1 MLEPV
6 KNLKNVFYV
15 DLENC
20 DLDEVV
26 ESLGL
31 GLLSDEMENV
41 KKYFSKEGRKPTDVE
56 LQAIDQAWSEHCC
69 YKSSKPVLEETVFGL
84 KSSKKV
90 IARED
95 AGIMEFDDEHY
106 YAVGLES
113 HNHPSALDPYGGSAT
128 GIGGILRDVVCMGA
142 QPIALVDPLFFGDLD
157 LPRDELPDGIKHPQY
172 LMGGVVAGIRDYGN
186 RVGIPTIAGQV
197 AFHSGYTGNPLVNV
211 GCIGIVKKD
220 LMIHSHA
227 GDVGDIYILAGG
239 KTGRDGIHGVTFA
252 SRDLDAGSEDDI
264 GAVQLGDPITK
275 EPLMHLCLELNELGL
290 LTGMKDLGGGGL
302 SCVVGELA
310 LDAGFGA
317 KVNLEKVHLKLKNMA
332 PWEIWVSES
341 QERMMFTVKPR
352 DVQAVLDRC
361 SAWDVEAVAIGEV
374 IREKRNIVRFNDTEI
389 LNLDLEF
396 TTGGPVYN
404 RPYILPEI
412 DNLDAAQLPKLPSDL
427 SKIIEEI
434 ICNPEVASKD
444 WVIRQYDHEV
454 RGATAIKPIQG
465 KIGQEVHGDSSVLKP
480 VENSWKGL
488 ALTADIN
495 PHLMEAN
502 PYHGTMSAVEEI
514 CRNLA
519 SVGARIDSLA
529 DCLCFGNPQR
539 PEIMGQFK
547 SSCDALRDAATSV
560 DVPYVSGNVSL
571 YNETADGAIPPTPVL
586 MGIGLVDDIRNC
598 VTSDMKD
605 KGTIWLI
612 GENKQQMG
620 ASLYYRTLG
629 INCSNVPTT
638 DFDSFI
644 PRMEQLIDAIECGE
658 VVACHDISTGGIALA
673 TIEMCMSGVGAKINL
688 SGEMRSDLEL
698 FNESNGRW
706 LVQVKP
712 GQEREFSKRFDFAKK
727 IGTVHENIE
736 FVLNDKKSLN
746 FSIDKLRK
754 IWTEPL
760 WNRLA

>member
-1 MLEPV
+1 MLESV
-6 KNLKNVFYV
+6 KHLNNVYYV
-15 DLENC
+15 DLENSN
-20 DLDEVV
+20 LNEIV
-26 ESLGL
+26 EKLGL
-31 GLLSDEMENV
+31 GLLPDEIERV
-41 KKYFSKEGRKPTDVE
+41 RLHFEKEGRKPTDVE

-69 YKSSKPVLEETVFGL
+69 YKSSKPILEDTVFGL

-95 AGIMEFDDEHY
+95 AGIMEFDENHY

-157 LPRDELPDGIKHPQY
+157 LPNDKLPEGVKHPQY

-186 RVGIPTIAGQV
+186 RVGVPTVAGQV
-197 AFHSGYTGNPLVNV
+197 AFHAKYTGNPLVNV

-220 LMIHSHA
+220 LMIRSRA

-275 EPLMHLCLELNELGL
+275 EPLMHLCLELNKLGL

-317 KVNLEKVHLKLKNMA
+317 KVDLEKVHLKLDNMA

-341 QERMMFTVKPR
+341 QERMMFTVKPENIEK
-352 DVQAVLDRC
+352 VLDRC
-361 SAWDVEAVAIGEV
+361 NAWDVEAVAIGEV
-374 IREKRNIVRFNDTEI
+374 IAEKRNIVKYNNIEI

-404 RPYILPEI
+404 RPYNLPEKN
-412 DNLDAAQLPKLPSDL
+412 NLNPVELPNLPTNLKLTVKKLIS
-427 SKIIEEI
+427 
-434 ICNPEVASKD
+434 NPEVSSKD

-465 KIGQEVHGDSSVLKP
+465 KIGKEVPGDSSVLKP

-488 ALTADIN
+488 ALTTDVN
-495 PHLMEAN
+495 PYLMEAN

-539 PEIMGQFK
+539 PDIMGQFK
-547 SSCDALRDAATSV
+547 ASCDALRDAATVV

-571 YNETADGAIPPTPVL
+571 YNETSEGAIPPTPVL
-586 MGIGLVDDIRNC
+586 MGIGMVTDIRKC
-598 VTSDMKD
+598 VTSDLKN
-605 KGTIWLI
+605 KGSIWLV
-612 GENKQQMG
+612 GDSKNQMG
-620 ASLYYRTLG
+620 ASLYYRTLDLK
-629 INCSNVPTT
+629 CPNVPTT

-644 PRMEQLIDAIECGE
+644 PRMEQLIEAIENGE
-658 VVACHDISTGGIALA
+658 VVACHDISTGGMAL
-673 TIEMCMSGVGAKINL
+673 TIIEMCMGGFGAKINL
-688 SGEMRSDLEL
+688 PGDMRADLEL

-706 LVQVKP
+706 IVQVKP
-712 GQEREFSKRFDFAKK
+712 GFENEFSKRFDFAKK
-727 IGTVHENIE
+727 IGDVDNEINFIM
-736 FVLNDKKSLN
+736 NKKDNLN
-746 FSIDKLRK
+746 FSIEELRNVWSK
-754 IWTEPL
+754 PL
-760 WNRLA
+760 WNKLA

>member
-1 MLEPV
+1 
-6 KNLKNVFYV
+6 
-15 DLENC
+15 
-20 DLDEVV
+20 
-26 ESLGL
+26 
-31 GLLSDEMENV
+31 
-41 KKYFSKEGRKPTDVE
+41 
-56 LQAIDQAWSEHCC
+56 
-69 YKSSKPVLEETVFGL
+69 
-84 KSSKKV
+84 
-90 IARED
+90 
-95 AGIMEFDDEHY
+95 
-106 YAVGLES
+106 
-113 HNHPSALDPYGGSAT
+113 GSAT

-157 LPRDELPDGIKHPQY
+157 LPRSELPEGVKHPQY

-186 RVGIPTIAGQV
+186 RVGIPTVAGQV
-197 AFHSGYTGNPLVNV
+197 AFHPKYTGNPLVNV
-211 GCIGIVKKD
+211 GCVGLVKKE

-227 GDVGDIYILAGG
+227 GDIGDIYILAGG

-252 SRDLDAGSEDDI
+252 SRDLDAASDDDI

-317 KVNLEKVHLKLKNMA
+317 NVDLEKVHLKLKNMA

-341 QERMMFTVKPR
+341 QERMMFTVKPEN
-352 DVQAVLDRC
+352 VQKVLDRC
-361 SAWDVEAVAIGEV
+361 NAWDVEAVAIGEV
-374 IREKRNIVRFNDTEI
+374 IKEKRNIVKFNGTEI

-404 RPYILPEI
+404 RPYV
-412 DNLDAAQLPKLPSDL
+412 LPKIDHLEPTELPPFPTDL
-427 SKIIEEI
+427 SETIRNIVG
-434 ICNPEVASKD
+434 NPEVSSKD

-465 KIGQEVHGDSSVLKP
+465 KIGKEVHGDSSVLKT
-480 VENSWKGL
+480 VEDSWKGL

-547 SSCDALRDAATSV
+547 SSCEALRDAATFV

-571 YNETADGAIPPTPVL
+571 YNETAEGAIPPTPVL
-586 MGIGLVDDIRNC
+586 MGIGIVEDIRKC
-598 VTSDMKD
+598 VTSDLKN
-605 KGTIWLI
+605 KGDIWI
-612 GENKQQMG
+612 VGKSKEQMG
-620 ASLYYRTLG
+620 ASLYYRTQG

-644 PRMEQLIDAIECGE
+644 PRMEQLIEAIESGE
-658 VVACHDISTGGIALA
+658 VSACHDVSTGGIALA
-673 TIEMCMSGVGAKINL
+673 VIEMCMGGVGAKINL
-688 SGEMRSDLEL
+688 SGDMRDDLEL
-698 FNESNGRW
+698 FSESNGRW
-706 LVQVKP
+706 IVQVKP
-712 GQEREFSKRFDFAKK
+712 EFEEKFSKRFDFARK
-727 IGTVHENIE
+727 IGHVN
-736 FVLNDKKSLN
+736 NDISFNLSKGEKVR
-746 FSIDKLRK
+746 FSIDELRK

>member
-15 DLENC
+15 DLENSN
-20 DLDEVV
+20 LDEIVND
-26 ESLGL
+26 LGL
-31 GLLSDEMENV
+31 GLLHDEMENV
-41 KKYFSKEGRKPTDVE
+41 KKYFAKEGRNPTDVE

-84 KSSKKV
+84 KSTKEV
-90 IARED
+90 VARED
-95 AGIMEFDDEHY
+95 AGIMEFDDDHY

-157 LPRDELPDGIKHPQY
+157 LPRDKLPEGIKHPQY

-197 AFHSGYTGNPLVNV
+197 AFHPKYTGNPLVNV

-227 GDVGDIYILAGG
+227 GDIGDIYILAGG

-317 KVNLEKVHLKLKNMA
+317 KVNLEKVHLKQKNMA

-341 QERMMFTVKPR
+341 QERMMFTVKPEE
-352 DVQAVLDRC
+352 VQTVLDRC
-361 SAWDVEAVAIGEV
+361 DAWDVEAVAIGEV
-374 IREKRNIVRFNDTEI
+374 IKEKRNIVKFNNIEI

-404 RPYILPEI
+404 RPYNLPEV
-412 DNLDAAQLPKLPSDL
+412 DNLEAVKLPDLPADL
-427 SKIIEEI
+427 SQTIKEI
-434 ICNPEVASKD
+434 ISNPEVSSKD

-465 KIGQEVHGDSSVLKP
+465 KIGKEVHGDSSVLKP
-480 VENSWKGL
+480 VEDSWKGL
-488 ALTADIN
+488 ALTADVN

-539 PEIMGQFK
+539 PDIMGQFK
-547 SSCDALRDAATSV
+547 SSCNALRDAATFV

-571 YNETADGAIPPTPVL
+571 YNETAEGAIPPTPVL
-586 MGIGLVDDIRNC
+586 MGIGLVNDIRKC
-598 VTSDMKD
+598 VTSDLKEN
-605 KGTIWLI
+605 GSIWLI
-612 GENKQQMG
+612 GENKEQMG

-629 INCSNVPTT
+629 IECPNVPTT
-638 DFDSFI
+638 DFSSFL

-658 VVACHDISTGGIALA
+658 VVACHDISTGGIALSI
-673 TIEMCMSGVGAKINL
+673 IEMCMSGVGAKISL
-688 SGEMRSDLEL
+688 SEDMRSDLEL
-698 FNESNGRW
+698 FSESNGRW
-706 LVQVKP
+706 IVQVKP
-712 GQEREFSKRFDFAKK
+712 GFEETFSKRFDFAKQ
-727 IGTVHENIE
+727 IGDVNNTVN
-736 FVLNDKKSLN
+736 FMLNNQEELS
-746 FSIDKLRK
+746 FTVEELRK

>member
-6 KNLKNVFYV
+6 SNVSNVFYV
-15 DLENC
+15 DLENSN
-20 DLDEVV
+20 LEEVAKK
-26 ESLGL
+26 LGL
-31 GLLSDEMENV
+31 GLLKDEMENV
-41 KKYFSKEGRKPTDVE
+41 KNYFSKEGRKPTDVE

-157 LPRDELPDGIKHPQY
+157 LPRRELPEGVKHPQY

-186 RVGIPTIAGQV
+186 RVGIPTVAGQV
-197 AFHSGYTGNPLVNV
+197 AFHPKYTGNPLVNV
-211 GCIGIVKKD
+211 GCVGLVKKE

-227 GDVGDIYILAGG
+227 GDIGDIYILAGG

-252 SRDLDAGSEDDI
+252 SRDLDAASDDDI

-317 KVNLEKVHLKLKNMA
+317 NVDLEKVHLKLKNMA

-341 QERMMFTVKPR
+341 QERMMFTVKPEN
-352 DVQAVLDRC
+352 VQKVLDRC
-361 SAWDVEAVAIGEV
+361 NAWDVEAVAIGEV
-374 IREKRNIVRFNDTEI
+374 IKEKRNIVKFNGTEI

-404 RPYILPEI
+404 RPYVLPEI
-412 DNLDAAQLPKLPSDL
+412 DNLEPTELPLFPTDL
-427 SKIIEEI
+427 SETIRNIVG
-434 ICNPEVASKD
+434 NPEVSSKD

-465 KIGQEVHGDSSVLKP
+465 RIGKEVHGDSSVLKP
-480 VENSWKGL
+480 VEDSWNGL

-495 PHLMEAN
+495 PHMMEAN

-547 SSCDALRDAATSV
+547 SSCEALRDAATFV

-571 YNETADGAIPPTPVL
+571 YNETAEGAIPPTPVL
-586 MGIGLVDDIRNC
+586 MGIGIVEDIRKC
-598 VTSDMKD
+598 VTSDMKN
-605 KGTIWLI
+605 KGDIWI
-612 GENKQQMG
+612 VGKSEEQMG
-620 ASLYYRTLG
+620 ASLYYRTQG
-629 INCSNVPTT
+629 INCPNVPTT

-644 PRMEQLIDAIECGE
+644 PRMEQLIEAIESGE
-658 VVACHDISTGGIALA
+658 VSACHDVSTGGIALA
-673 TIEMCMSGVGAKINL
+673 VIEMCMGGVGAKINL
-688 SGEMRSDLEL
+688 SGDMRDDLEL
-698 FNESNGRW
+698 FSESNGRW
-706 LVQVKP
+706 IVQVKP
-712 GQEREFSKRFDFAKK
+712 EFEEIFSNRFDFARK
-727 IGTVHENIE
+727 IGHV
-736 FVLNDKKSLN
+736 DKDISFNLSKGEEVR
-746 FSIDKLRK
+746 FSIDELRK
-754 IWTEPL
+754 IWTDPL
-760 WNRLA
+760 WKRLA